1 MKLLTL
7 NCHSW
12 QEEQQL
18 EKLDILAKTI
28 TEREYDVIAL
38 QEVSQLA
45 DAPQEGGY
53 KKGHFGLELLKRL
66 SALDR
71 TEDQMHWSFCHY
83 GYDVYEEGVA
93 LISRLPVTEKDSF
106 FITKS
111 EDPDHWKTRAV
122 PRITVNAG
130 DQLIDFYSCHLGWW
144 SDEEELYTE
153 QVDRLLK
160 RQHPD
165 RLSFYMGDFNN
176 HAGLK
181 EEGYDLLLTKG
192 LKDTYTLA
200 ATKDS
205 GTTVFGEIAGWEGNA
220 QPLRIDYIF
229 ASESVKVKSSR
240 VIFNGEHY
248 PVVSDHFGVEVEL
261 KIKLF

>member
-12 QEEQQL
+12 QEDQQL

-28 TEREYDVIAL
+28 TERDYDVIAL
-38 QEVSQLA
+38 QEVSQLT
-45 DAPQEGGY
+45 DAPAEGTY

-66 SALDR
+66 SSFGRKDDR
-71 TEDQMHWSFCHY
+71 MHWSFCHY
-83 GYDVYEEGVA
+83 GYDIYEEGVA
-93 LISRLPVTEKDSF
+93 LLSRLPVTEMDSF

-111 EDPDHWKTRAV
+111 IDPDHWKTRAV
-122 PRITVNAG
+122 PRITVDAG
-130 DQLIDFYSCHLGWW
+130 NRLIDFYSCHLGWW
-144 SDEEELYTE
+144 SDDEEPYID
-153 QVDRLLK
+153 QVERLIEK
-160 RQHPD
+160 QHPD

-181 EEGYDLLLTKG
+181 KEGYDLLLSKG

-200 ATKDS
+200 ETKDS

-229 ASESVKVKSSR
+229 ASEPVKVKSSK
-240 VIFNGEHY
+240 VIFNGEHH
-248 PVVSDHFGVEVEL
+248 PVVSDHFGVEVE
-261 KIKLF
+261 IEI